1 MTENNINDLR
11 KARYMSLSCPPASPE
26 AKSLVNDIINIIAK
40 SERRQRARKADEVP
54 VFKSAVGII
63 IGDLVIGFHT
73 REAGWSYLSMST
85 SAFSDRPVG
94 CKTFKTIVEIMEE
107 GGLIKVSL
115 GRNSK
120 NIQFN
125 KSDKIPTHLALP
137 QDLSPVESL

>member
-26 AKSLVNDIINIIAK
+26 AKSLVEDIIDIITK

-73 REAGWSYLSMST
+73 FLMARQVVS
-85 SAFSDRPVG
+85 FSRFDENSHHFFQRLVKIVDKVVDRFQ
-94 CKTFKTIVEIMEE
+94 T
-107 GGLIKVSL
+107 
-115 GRNSK
+115 
-120 NIQFN
+120 NI
-125 KSDKIPTHLALP
+125 
-137 QDLSPVESL
+137 